1 MMTGILS
8 TGGKNE
14 DKTESFYF
22 AGYCFTLAWF

>member
-1 MMTGILS
+1 MTGLLS
-8 TGGKNE
+8 TGGKIE